1 MSFGDL
7 LRTILVFLL
16 LFWLFLLLNTVVA
29 ALVVVLAFMLPIFLW
44 SQAKLYTYIASLTWK
59 LDEEAPTST
68 SGLWKVYQFEDDGMA
83 SVFNGLVHENALKRP
98 SKDEVPV
105 SVFVSDPGMLALTG
119 FSLSSG
125 RSLSSPGRKESQR
138 ESDRERERQRERE
151 GERERERER
160 ERENSS
166 VLGSAG
172 LAQAQGGWFL
182 YWWFWATMV
191 FAAASLPES
200 VSPQCVIVSL
210 VGWA

>member
-1 MSFGDL
+1 MLSQSKTFSILEVELEDVQSRFEKGELNMDSKAAGSGAGLSIPTTLVSFGDL

-105 SVFVSDPGMLALTG
+105 SVFVSDPGVLALTG

-138 ESDRERERQRERE
+138 ESDRERERER
-151 GERERERER
+151 G
-160 ERENSS
+160 
-166 VLGSAG
+166 
-172 LAQAQGGWFL
+172 
-182 YWWFWATMV
+182 
-191 FAAASLPES
+191 
-200 VSPQCVIVSL
+200 
-210 VGWA
+210 

>member
-1 MSFGDL
+1 MGGHC
-7 LRTILVFLL
+7 RH
-16 LFWLFLLLNTVVA
+16 
-29 ALVVVLAFMLPIFLW
+29 
-44 SQAKLYTYIASLTWK
+44 QA
-59 LDEEAPTST
+59 
-68 SGLWKVYQFEDDGMA
+68 G
-83 SVFNGLVHENALKRP
+83 KR
-98 SKDEVPV
+98 
-105 SVFVSDPGMLALTG
+105 A
-119 FSLSSG
+119 
-125 RSLSSPGRKESQR
+125 R
-138 ESDRERERQRERE
+138 ERAIERERQRERE
-151 GERERERER
+151 GERERERARER

>member
-1 MSFGDL
+1 MSIPTTLVSFGDL

-105 SVFVSDPGMLALTG
+105 SVFVSDPGVLALTG

-160 ERENSS
+160 ERE
-166 VLGSAG
+166 
-172 LAQAQGGWFL
+172 
-182 YWWFWATMV
+182 
-191 FAAASLPES
+191 
-200 VSPQCVIVSL
+200 
-210 VGWA
+210 